1 MPSHWDTT
9 PADWDTC
16 VLGKYQLPGVAKVSV
31 KRARKLDK
39 KSAKGRNGATITDGG
54 GESAEVS
61 IELSMTTAEEWDAWC
76 AALKILD
83 PTKVA
88 PQAYDIVHPQA
99 EAYQVASVMV
109 ETIESGPPDNGI
121 YTVKIKCAE
130 WFPKQKGAAKS
141 KITTPTGAA
150 GAANILDMSRDA
162 KLAKQAA
169 SFDKASGGQFGPPPF
184 PSTSENKP

>member
-1 MPSHWDTT
+1 M
-9 PADWDTC
+9 
-16 VLGKYQLPGVAKVSV
+16 V
-31 KRARKLDK
+31 RR
-39 KSAKGRNGATITDGG
+39 
-54 GESAEVS
+54 AEV
-61 IELSMTTAEEWDAWC
+61 
-76 AALKILD
+76 LD

-130 WFPKQKGAAKS
+130 WFPKQRAPRSQDHDSYRCGWRGEHSGRRAMPSWPNKPPPSTRRG
-141 KITTPTGAA
+141 
-150 GAANILDMSRDA
+150 
-162 KLAKQAA
+162 
-169 SFDKASGGQFGPPPF
+169 GGQFGPPPF